1 MAEKKRGIGFGLVLT
16 VGLLL
21 CGTFARADEM
31 AGMDDKAKAT
41 AQPSAVSTP
50 DSRSLNQRIKDL
62 EDKLSSYQSTTDQKF
77 QQIHEDQLRLHF
89 SLYGDSEYRV
99 FGPSGSFPQQN
110 AFFLGQ
116 TDLHIMA
123 QYGPHL
129 GAMVE
134 NVVEFDGQNPSID
147 LERVMAY
154 YTFSDQFRLA
164 AGRDHTAFGYWNRTF
179 HHGDQFQTTID
190 RPFFLAFEDGGGS
203 DQAYKKGGVVPNHIV
218 GLFGYGNFNLGAS
231 SLQYELNVGNNG
243 NISYNLDGNGNP
255 TDAAINFNPSGGDDF
270 EGKRLAARLVFKPQS
285 EGGLSIGV
293 ASVLS
298 QYETVP
304 SAPPLNPAAAFN
316 DLDQLLLEAEV
327 IYTDDKLEF
336 LSEFYNFND
345 ALGWGTAQ
353 GSSKNTAYYVQLAY
367 QAAPDLK
374 PYVRVENLNV
384 SGTDPFFLALAS
396 NDQSVYMAGVR
407 WDFAS
412 LASSLKLELHL
423 IRDSGVDS
431 TEVATAW
438 GWGF

>member
-1 MAEKKRGIGFGLVLT
+1 MAGKKSGVGIFLVLMA
-16 VGLLL
+16 GLLF
-21 CGTFARADEM
+21 CAAFARADE
-31 AGMDDKAKAT
+31 GDDSQADAK
-41 AQPSAVSTP
+41 SADNNSK
-50 DSRSLNQRIKDL
+50 SLSQRVKDL
-62 EDKLSSYQSTTDQKF
+62 EDKLAAYQSATDQKF
-77 QQIHEDQLRLHF
+77 QQVHEDQLRLHF

-116 TDLHIMA
+116 TDMHIMA

-134 NVVEFDGQNPSID
+134 NVVEFDGQDPSID

-154 YTFSDQFRLA
+154 YSFSDQFRLA

-218 GLFGYGNFNLGAS
+218 GLFGYGTFNLGAS

-255 TDAAINFNPSGGDDF
+255 TDSAINFNPSGGDNF
-270 EGKRLAARLVFKPQS
+270 EGKRLAGRLVFKPAS
-285 EGGLSIGV
+285 DGGLALGV

-304 SAPPLNPAAAFN
+304 SAPLNPAAAFT

-336 LSEFYNFND
+336 LSEFYNFDD
-345 ALGWGTAQ
+345 ALGWGATQ
-353 GSSKNTAYYVQLAY
+353 GSSKNTAFYVQLAY

-384 SGTDPFFLALAS
+384 SGTDPFFLAMAS

-407 WDFAS
+407 YDFVS